1 MNDLQTNCI
10 EDLAVGM
17 ESSYEREVTERDIQL
32 FAEVSGDYNP
42 VHMDEDYAAG
52 TFFRG
57 RIAHGILSASFISTV
72 LGTKLPGPGCIYVS
86 QTLNFLAP
94 VRIGDHVRAAVTIV
108 DIDLSRARVKFA
120 CVCEVGGKPVVK
132 GEAVVFVPSRG
143 SARD

>member
-1 MNDLQTNCI
+1 LNDLPTNCI
-10 EDLAVGM
+10 EDLAIGM
-17 ESSYEREVTERDIQL
+17 EGFYERQVTERDIAL
-32 FAEVSGDYNP
+32 FAEVSGDFNP
-42 VHMDEDYAAG
+42 VHMDEAYAAA

-94 VRIGDHVRAAVTIV
+94 VRIGDVVRARVTITN
-108 DIDLSRARVKFA
+108 IDLSRARVRFD
-120 CVCEVGGKPVVK
+120 CVCEVEGKPVVK